1 MRELFASQPHRYE
14 EFSITWKELLL
25 DYSKNRINQETMQ
38 LLVELANECG
48 LPEAIEKMF
57 TGEKINNTEGREVLH
72 TALRSNI
79 NKPYTI
85 VSGDDVMP
93 EIRAELE
100 KMKDFSDAVHS
111 GRTNG

>member
-1 MRELFASQPHRYE
+1 M
-14 EFSITWKELLL
+14 K
-25 DYSKNRINQETMQ
+25 

-48 LPEAIEKMF
+48 LPEAIERMF

-79 NKPYTI
+79 NKPYNI

-100 KMKDFSDAVHS
+100 KM
-111 GRTNG
+111 N